1 MTMAGRD
8 YGATDIVRIAL
19 TEQPAC
25 AGCGKSIEERIF
37 LSVAQR
43 HWHTGCLH
51 CSECMSLITSRCF
64 NHDGRIYCKEDFYR
78 RFGHK
83 CTACRQFVSADEEL
97 QYAQQY
103 VYHLQCFRCSSCHHT
118 LVTGDR
124 FFLLQHGRLLCQ
136 PDYQTQLHGL
146 QNEASTMKR
155 PRTTISARQLG
166 ILKDAYRVSV
176 KPTRHVRE
184 RLAFE
189 TGLEMRVVQVWFQ
202 NRRAKEQRLRR
213 DLARSACIQIPQSA
227 PGKRGPSVRIR
238 PHRV

>member
-1 MTMAGRD
+1 MHPEIKNDRF
-8 YGATDIVRIAL
+8 
-19 TEQPAC
+19 EQPAC

-43 HWHTGCLH
+43 HWHAGCLH

-78 RFGHK
+78 QFGHK

-103 VYHLQCFRCSSCHHT
+103 VYHLQCFRCSSCHRT

-136 PDYQTQLHGL
+136 PDYQAQLNG
-146 QNEASTMKR
+146 
-155 PRTTISARQLG
+155 
-166 ILKDAYRVSV
+166 DYRGVNPLMLIQRV
-176 KPTRHVRE
+176 CW
-184 RLAFE
+184 
-189 TGLEMRVVQVWFQ
+189 LE
-202 NRRAKEQRLRR
+202 LR
-213 DLARSACIQIPQSA
+213 IPSHH
-227 PGKRGPSVRIR
+227 PN
-238 PHRV
+238 H